1 MCTKENNICPNAKT
15 CTLYS
20 GMLAGKEA
28 FTSLFI
34 STYCNAGEKQQKK
47 CKRFIIKSIYG
58 KCPPDLLPNSS
69 LSTKQIAEKYKL
81 TL

>member
-1 MCTKENNICPNAKT
+1 
-15 CTLYS
+15 
-20 GMLAGKEA
+20 MLAGKET
-28 FTSLFI
+28 FTDFYK
-34 STYCNAGEKQQKK
+34 STYCDVKAEKYTK

-69 LSTKQIAEKYKL
+69 LSTEQIAKKYKL

>member
-1 MCTKENNICPNAKT
+1 MSSIVNICQNAPT
-15 CTLYS
+15 CVLYT

-28 FTSLFI
+28 FTDFYK
-34 STYCNAGEKQQKK
+34 STYCNTEEKTHKT
-47 CKRFIIKSIYG
+47 CKRFIVKSIYG

-69 LSTKQIAEKYKL
+69 LSIEQIAEKYKL

>member
-1 MCTKENNICPNAKT
+1 MSNEIDICPNAIT
-15 CTLYS
+15 CPLYT

-28 FTSLFI
+28 FTDFYK
-34 STYCNAGEKQQKK
+34 STYCDAKEEKYKK

-69 LSTKQIAEKYKL
+69 LTTEKIVEKYRL